1 MFFKTNKRTMS
12 TSTDDALKAVERNTR
27 LSTVKVLYRDNTNSF
42 WTGFVVGQVD
52 DLAIVFT
59 TAHNCIK
66 NVDDDDEVRDS
77 FLVCFYGENGPSR
90 NYEAKT
96 RFVEV
101 KSEILILSVQLEL
114 GLTYPKLL
122 FASESEWN
130 VSLGDTLLAVSHP
143 RMRTWRLSV
152 GRKCSEDSYFGD
164 AADYDNNMVVL
175 EHDLD
180 RVTGLSG
187 SAIMNLNGR
196 VVGLQSGDII
206 EHYQLVNGAP
216 LLHARDWAAENNCP
230 IPFVQFDWNHVVSV
244 PIHTCHLKYDVY
256 TKYLDGI
263 IRSNFNVNAQDRSL
277 NGIIEAYIKALI
289 N

>member
-1 MFFKTNKRTMS
+1 MS
-12 TSTDDALKAVERNTR
+12 TSTDDDALKAVERNIR
-27 LSTVKVLYRDNTNSF
+27 MSTVKVLYRDNTNFF

-52 DLAIVFT
+52 DLAIVLT
-59 TAHNCIK
+59 TAHCYKTNEDRI
-66 NVDDDDEVRDS
+66 DDS

-96 RFVEV
+96 RFVQVE
-101 KSEILILSVQLEL
+101 SEILILSVQLEL

-130 VSLGDTLLAVSHP
+130 VSPGDTLLAVSHP
-143 RMRTWRLSV
+143 RMRAWRLSV

-164 AADYDNNMVVL
+164 ATANYDKNMVVF

-180 RVTGLSG
+180 LVTGSSG
-187 SAIMNLNGR
+187 SALMNLNGR

-206 EHYQLVNGAP
+206 EHYQLVSGAP
-216 LLHARDWAAENNCP
+216 LLHARDWAAQVNRA
-230 IPFVQFDWNHVVSV
+230 IPVVQLDWSHVVSV
-244 PIHTCHLKYDVY
+244 PIHTCHLKYAVH

-263 IRSNFNVNAQDRSL
+263 IRSNLIVDAQDQSL
-277 NGIIEAYIKALI
+277 NGIIEAQIKKARE
-289 N
+289 NERRNRD